1 VEFEVAAETLQL
13 DVVPELGLDLDARC
27 SCRPDAPS
35 CTARMGRP
43 DLQCDEPGGRDVMA
57 NKFLQSWVALGETA
71 LSQDSLRDDLAHGRA
86 GTLIRLHNY
95 NGLAN
100 DKFVILE
107 FFGKAWIPPVGGI
120 DQPTHRD
127 GTDVWSVYGDSIVGA
142 TTAIEQD
149 IAGFVK
155 DHVLVA
161 KLRTATFALRPHTGA
176 NDNPLV
182 VELHDAILTGTLVPS
197 DRGFRIDAGQVTG
210 RWPAHKAL
218 LALGALADSNGFLC
232 GSHPF
237 YATLHTQVCDNL
249 DIVSARADDNAGAAC
264 DAMSLALGFAAGP
277 AHIGPARDPFIV
289 TGNCPPGWTPTCNGP

>member
-1 VEFEVAAETLQL
+1 
-13 DVVPELGLDLDARC
+13 
-27 SCRPDAPS
+27 
-35 CTARMGRP
+35 
-43 DLQCDEPGGRDVMA
+43 MA

-71 LSQDSLRDDLAHGRA
+71 LSQDSLRGDLALGRA
-86 GTLIRLHNY
+86 GTLVRLHNY

-120 DQPTHRD
+120 DQPTQRD
-127 GTDVWSVYGDSIVGA
+127 GTDTWSVYSDSIVGA
-142 TTAIEQD
+142 STAIEQD
-149 IAGFVK
+149 IAAYVN

-161 KLRTATFALRPHTGA
+161 RLRTATFALRPHTGA

-182 VELHDAILTGTLVPS
+182 VELHDAVLTGTLVPS
-197 DRGFRIDAGQVTG
+197 DRGYRIERGQVTG
-210 RWPAHKAL
+210 RWPAHRAL

-237 YATLHTQVCDNL
+237 YETLHTQVCDNL
-249 DIVSARADDNAGAAC
+249 DIVSSRADDNAGATC

-277 AHIGPARDPFIV
+277 AHIGPAKDPTIV
-289 TGNCPPGWTPTCNGP
+289 PGNCPPGWTPTCNGP